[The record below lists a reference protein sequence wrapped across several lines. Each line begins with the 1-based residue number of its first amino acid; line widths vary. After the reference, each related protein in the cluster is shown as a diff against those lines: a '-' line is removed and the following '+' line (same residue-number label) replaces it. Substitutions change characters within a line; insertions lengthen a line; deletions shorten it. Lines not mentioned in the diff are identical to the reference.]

1 MAFSYPNQDF
11 FTALSE
17 GHFIQKINEAIA
29 ELTDGSTLIFPCNAL
44 AKGVADVMEISTP
57 VDLESDYVGLFKL
70 NKQDPPL
77 YLNGHLYL
85 DERRNLI
92 SMMKR
97 LQEQY
102 QSFGMESKINEGS
115 VQPDHLTVELEFM
128 AYLYNEIAGV
138 TEGKTKWPMRKI
150 RDGVLSFQNEMAWV
164 PKFVQALA
172 QRSNHPFYVPLGR
185 FLVAM
190 LHVDRGRLVG
200 QIK

>member
-1 MAFSYPNQDF
+1 MAFSYPNQDL

-17 GHFIQKINEAIA
+17 GHFIQNIKEAIA

-77 YLNGHLYL
+77 HLVGHLYM
-85 DERRNLI
+85 DGEHNLI
-92 SMMKR
+92 SMRKR

-102 QSFGMESKINEGS
+102 QSFGMESKRNEGS

-128 AYLYNEIAGV
+128 AYLYNEFAGAA
-138 TEGKTKWPMRKI
+138 EGKTKWPIEKI
-150 RDGVLSFQNEMAWV
+150 RDGILSFQNEMAWV
-164 PKFVQALA
+164 PEFVEALA

-185 FLVAM
+185 FLMAM
-190 LHVDRGRLVG
+190 LQVDRGR
-200 QIK
+200 